1 MQVFQKKLHKINYY
15 KYYYYGNLVKLI
27 MGNMYPWAS
36 GKSGKTINPL
46 GGECPHKCKYCYVP
60 HMVQKFHSIKEKYS
74 GKIRLENKVL
84 KKKIGGKGGTIF
96 ICSMN
101 DLFASEVP
109 NEFINEILK
118 WTNSEP
124 GNSYLFQSKNPKRMK
139 EYISFFPPKYI
150 LGTTIESNIDY
161 KISSAP
167 PPFERYQ
174 GIKIL
179 SELKLP
185 IMVSI
190 EPVLKFDLKILTN
203 WIEDIDPA
211 FVSIGADSKNINEN
225 IPEPTSNEVKELV
238 LSLRKITEVRIKK
251 NLTRLCPIFD

>member
-1 MQVFQKKLHKINYY
+1 MKKGESK
-15 KYYYYGNLVKLI
+15 
-27 MGNMYPWAS
+27 MGNMYSWTS

-60 HMVQKFHSIKEKYS
+60 HMVQKFHSIEKKYS
-74 GKIRLENKVL
+74 GKIKLENNVL
-84 KKKIGGKGGTIF
+84 KKKINGKGGTVF

-109 NEFINEILK
+109 NEFIIKILK

-124 GNSYLFQSKNPKRMK
+124 ENKYLFQSKNPKRMK

-161 KISSAP
+161 KISNAP
-167 PPFERYQ
+167 SSLERYQ
-174 GIKIL
+174 GMKIL

-190 EPVLKFDLKILTN
+190 EPILKFDLKILTN
-203 WIEDIDPA
+203 WIEDIHPN
-211 FVSIGADSKNINEN
+211 FVSIGADSKNFDEN
-225 IPEPTSNEVKELV
+225 TPEPTSDEVRKLI
-238 LSLRKITEVRIKK
+238 LSLRKITEVKIKN
-251 NLTRLCPIFD
+251 NLTRLCPNL